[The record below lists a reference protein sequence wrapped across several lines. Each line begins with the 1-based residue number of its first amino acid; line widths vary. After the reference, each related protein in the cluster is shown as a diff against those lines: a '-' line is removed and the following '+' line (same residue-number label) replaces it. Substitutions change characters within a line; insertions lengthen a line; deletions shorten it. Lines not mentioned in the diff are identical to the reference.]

1 MKIYKNFYWIFE
13 KFLVILQ
20 KRSTDEDP
28 WEGPDVLQ
36 CKLMNYEKYAQ
47 SVDAPTLHE
56 GLVIEGVKEGETNV
70 CVVRVPNKH

>member
-1 MKIYKNFYWIFE
+1 MIEFL
-13 KFLVILQ
+13 KFFLLVNILL

-28 WEGPDVLQ
+28 WDGPDVQQ

-47 SVDAPTLHE
+47 IVGAPTLHE

-70 CVVRVPNKH
+70 CVVRVPNQH